1 MRTESE
7 KAMTNEE
14 FYIPCDGISVHIKL
28 DLPDSDPRA
37 DHSKIPMVL
46 AIPGLTGH
54 MEEPH
59 MVAIAEALPKAGYAC
74 LRAELYGHG
83 KSGGSFHDHTLFHWA
98 LELMGLIDYA
108 RGLDYVSELYLCG
121 HSQAGAAAVL
131 GAGLEPDKLDGLILL
146 APAMLIRDVSY
157 AGGFPV
163 RFFDPEHIPDETLV
177 FDSAPISGNY
187 YRVNRLLPFDDAI
200 RLYGDKPVLVGHS
213 PTDELVP
220 YEYGVRTAEA
230 YQNAEMFT
238 TGDDD
243 HCFAAHIDQVTGKM
257 IAFLNSISKDPASY
271 RYLLF
276 DLDGTLT
283 DPKEGITKSVQ
294 YALRRFG
301 IDVADPDTLTPYI
314 GPPLIPSFMEFHGLS
329 REQAE
334 EALLVYRERFSTV
347 GLFENEVLEGVPEML
362 RALHEKGRFL
372 AVASSKPEEYVRRIL
387 KHFDLLQYFDEVVG
401 ASMDEKRSAKKDIIE
416 EALRRMGKSDGDPEV
431 LMIGDRKHDVEGAKQ
446 CGLDSLAV
454 YTGFAPQGELEEAGA
469 TFIFRTIGEME
480 EFLV

>member
-1 MRTESE
+1 
-7 KAMTNEE
+7 
-14 FYIPCDGISVHIKL
+14 
-28 DLPDSDPRA
+28 
-37 DHSKIPMVL
+37 
-46 AIPGLTGH
+46 
-54 MEEPH
+54 
-59 MVAIAEALPKAGYAC
+59 
-74 LRAELYGHG
+74 
-83 KSGGSFHDHTLFHWA
+83 
-98 LELMGLIDYA
+98 
-108 RGLDYVSELYLCG
+108 
-121 HSQAGAAAVL
+121 
-131 GAGLEPDKLDGLILL
+131 
-146 APAMLIRDVSY
+146 MLIRDVSY

-257 IAFLNSISKDPASY
+257 VAFLNSISKDPASY

-294 YALRRFG
+294 HALRHFG

-334 EALLVYRERFSTV
+334 EALQVYRERFSTV

-387 KHFDLLQYFDEVVG
+387 EHFDLLQYFDEVVG

-469 TFIFRTIGEME
+469 TFIFRTIGEMA